1 MLKDMRPRVI
11 IVGAGFGGLFA
22 ARYLA
27 GRAVDVILIDRNNF
41 HTFTPLL
48 YQVATCVLDPS
59 EVAFPIR
66 STFRNNTN
74 VRFLLGE
81 VTGIRSR
88 DQCIMVSTDGGA
100 REETYDY
107 LILAAGS
114 SSTYFNGNSL
124 RQNTFELKSLADAVA
139 LRNHILRLFERAA
152 WEPDLNQRDA
162 MTTLAVVG
170 GGPTGVEIA
179 GALYELYNH
188 VLAKE
193 YGNGDL
199 LKARVIL
206 IEQQPHILG
215 AYPPNLRKAA
225 LAQLESLGVDV
236 VLNSSITALTSG
248 QIQLDDGRLIRTET
262 IVWTA
267 GVKASPVAEMLQVH
281 LAKRNTVHI
290 KQTMEVIGLSR
301 IYAVGD
307 MAYLEDPAAEPYPMF
322 IPVAKQQAILA
333 ARNIL
338 RHAEG
343 MPQVPF
349 RYRDRGLMATIGRR
363 RAVAWI
369 YNRLPLTGFV
379 AWLAWLGLHLVTL
392 MGFRNQLNVLVNW
405 TWNYLTYDRSV
416 RIILEHGLDAN
427 GSAVSDGDSGSV

>member
-1 MLKDMRPRVI
+1 M
-11 IVGAGFGGLFA
+11 
-22 ARYLA
+22 
-27 GRAVDVILIDRNNF
+27 
-41 HTFTPLL
+41 
-48 YQVATCVLDPS
+48 
-59 EVAFPIR
+59 
-66 STFRNNTN
+66 
-74 VRFLLGE
+74 
-81 VTGIRSR
+81 
-88 DQCIMVSTDGGA
+88 
-100 REETYDY
+100 
-107 LILAAGS
+107 
-114 SSTYFNGNSL
+114 
-124 RQNTFELKSLADAVA
+124 
-139 LRNHILRLFERAA
+139 
-152 WEPDLNQRDA
+152 
-162 MTTLAVVG
+162 
-170 GGPTGVEIA
+170 
-179 GALYELYNH
+179 
-188 VLAKE
+188 
-193 YGNGDL
+193 
-199 LKARVIL
+199 
-206 IEQQPHILG
+206 
-215 AYPPNLRKAA
+215 
-225 LAQLESLGVDV
+225 

-267 GVKASPVAEMLQVH
+267 GVRASPVAEMLQVH

-369 YNRLPLTGFV
+369 YNRLSLTGFV

-392 MGFRNQLNVLVNW
+392 MGFRNKLNVLVNW

-416 RIILEHGLDAN
+416 RIILEHGLDTN
-427 GSAVSDGDSGSV
+427 GSSVSDGDSGSV